1 MNEAEREREQA
12 NWCCITIQIALHDL
26 FTAAA
31 ATAEYESEVDT
42 RQIALRCLSAASDA
56 AAVKC
61 QRRIECDAIFVSL
74 PFPIFLFLPSLSLVK
89 LASVSLCHQFAV
101 YNSPPNLDLD
111 GGKFDLAALVLARLL
126 AF

>member
-1 MNEAEREREQA
+1 MKQREREREQA

-31 ATAEYESEVDT
+31 AAEYESVVDT

-56 AAVKC
+56 DAVKC

-89 LASVSLCHQFAV
+89 FASVILCHQFAV

>member
-1 MNEAEREREQA
+1 MKQREREREREREQA

-26 FTAAA
+26 FTAATA
-31 ATAEYESEVDT
+31 AEYECVVDT

-74 PFPIFLFLPSLSLVK
+74 PFPIFFSSLSFTRQIGFSQLVPPIC
-89 LASVSLCHQFAV
+89 SV
-101 YNSPPNLDLD
+101 
-111 GGKFDLAALVLARLL
+111 
-126 AF
+126 

>member
-1 MNEAEREREQA
+1 MKHRESRQA

-31 ATAEYESEVDT
+31 AEYECVVDT

-56 AAVKC
+56 AAADAVKC

-74 PFPIFLFLPSLSLVK
+74 PFPIFLSLFSLFFTRQIGFSQLVPPIC
-89 LASVSLCHQFAV
+89 SV
-101 YNSPPNLDLD
+101 
-111 GGKFDLAALVLARLL
+111 
-126 AF
+126 